1 MMMMMMM
8 MMIFGIFHTSTAF
21 SPPLTPLSLLTSNS
35 SRRKSTATSSLQMV
49 FDLPASSLL
58 DNIEQEQKSQRSS
71 SAVGTQQIIDSILD
85 ECTRFSARKPIMV
98 QFDPEA
104 KSIWRHWRGT
114 VVAETW
120 KSAAKHAIW
129 AVAIYTLF
137 RKYPQIQIWL
147 QGFERVWGELLA
159 VTTFTL
165 TFFVNEAYTCWR
177 KCLDTCYI
185 VQGRLNDLSMALA
198 GYARR
203 VEPSPTMDPSS
214 ADTTSSYTEPSK
226 KVLIIIARYIRLF
239 NILSYASFTRSHRPL
254 LTPQGMRRMVKRGL
268 LTEKERTLLTTS
280 KVSATSRHNVIL
292 MWLFRTAIDAR
303 KAGHFEGGFGFEQN
317 ILLRVEE
324 VRAEAN
330 YMECI
335 LRGRMPFGYAHI
347 VQVLVDVVSG
357 LYPVMAFSS
366 GLSFQIGVLGAIF
379 LTMTYQGLFDL
390 SKRFLDPFHNES
402 FWSGFDPIRVDTL
415 IAETNSGSLRWMYG
429 LEDMP
434 IPLKIIEEGGSN
446 LDLFVLPDEGISVEE
461 VAQMEAMEEAEK
473 ASSSLGGIFS
483 EQIVG
488 VGPRTSIIVEG
499 DTVEDE
505 QQTYQ
510 EEFEETQAIMSA
522 PPGSVFV
529 PGIDDVDE
537 EGCTTGSDDDED
549 DCEPKPNEG
558 EDFGEMAYDQYLE
571 TLNEEYEVTMR
582 KYEVDAFIKDTLG

>member
-1 MMMMMMM
+1 
-8 MMIFGIFHTSTAF
+8 
-21 SPPLTPLSLLTSNS
+21 
-35 SRRKSTATSSLQMV
+35 
-49 FDLPASSLL
+49 
-58 DNIEQEQKSQRSS
+58 
-71 SAVGTQQIIDSILD
+71 
-85 ECTRFSARKPIMV
+85 MV
-98 QFDPEA
+98 QFDPESR
-104 KSIWRHWRGT
+104 SIWRHWRGT
-114 VVAETW
+114 VLAETW

-129 AVAIYTLF
+129 GIMVYMLL
-137 RKYPQIQIWL
+137 RKYSHIQGCL
-147 QGFERVWGELLA
+147 HGFERVWGELLA

-165 TFFVNEAYTCWR
+165 TFFVNEAYSCWR

-203 VEPSPTMDPSS
+203 VEPPSTMDPQSP
-214 ADTTSSYTEPSK
+214 DTTSSYTEPSK

-268 LTEKERTLLTTS
+268 ITEKERILLTTS

-324 VRAEAN
+324 IRAEAN

-335 LRGRMPFGYAHI
+335 LRGRMPFSYAHI
-347 VQVLVDVVSG
+347 VQILVDSVTG

-366 GLSFQIGVLGAIF
+366 GLSFQIGVLGSIF

-390 SKRFLDPFHNES
+390 AKRFLDPFHNEVRFYDSFCTTYSLDICSTCSSTHTFIFCPSLSLLSMFSIQS

-415 IAETNSGSLRWMYG
+415 IAETNSGSLRWMEG

-434 IPLKIIEEGGSN
+434 IPLSSIQEGGSN

-461 VAQMEAMEEAEK
+461 VAQMEASEETGKTSKLVASD
-473 ASSSLGGIFS
+473 SSSS
-483 EQIVG
+483 
-488 VGPRTSIIVEG
+488 SIQNIDYPQMLITKG

-510 EEFEETQAIMSA
+510 EEFEEAQAIMSA
-522 PPGSVFV
+522 PPGAVFV

-537 EGCTTGSDDDED
+537 EDCEVGLGDDDED
-549 DCEPKPNEG
+549 DCEPKSKDGG
-558 EDFGEMAYDQYLE
+558 EDIGEMGYDQYLE
-571 TLNEEYEVTMR
+571 TLNEEYEDAMR
-582 KYEVDAFIKDTLG
+582 KYEVDATIKDTFKEGDMI

>member
-1 MMMMMMM
+1 M
-8 MMIFGIFHTSTAF
+8 
-21 SPPLTPLSLLTSNS
+21 
-35 SRRKSTATSSLQMV
+35 
-49 FDLPASSLL
+49 
-58 DNIEQEQKSQRSS
+58 
-71 SAVGTQQIIDSILD
+71 
-85 ECTRFSARKPIMV
+85 
-98 QFDPEA
+98 
-104 KSIWRHWRGT
+104 
-114 VVAETW
+114 
-120 KSAAKHAIW
+120 
-129 AVAIYTLF
+129 
-137 RKYPQIQIWL
+137 
-147 QGFERVWGELLA
+147 
-159 VTTFTL
+159 
-165 TFFVNEAYTCWR
+165 
-177 KCLDTCYI
+177 
-185 VQGRLNDLSMALA
+185 
-198 GYARR
+198 
-203 VEPSPTMDPSS
+203 
-214 ADTTSSYTEPSK
+214 
-226 KVLIIIARYIRLF
+226 
-239 NILSYASFTRSHRPL
+239 
-254 LTPQGMRRMVKRGL
+254 
-268 LTEKERTLLTTS
+268 
-280 KVSATSRHNVIL
+280 
-292 MWLFRTAIDAR
+292 
-303 KAGHFEGGFGFEQN
+303 
-317 ILLRVEE
+317 
-324 VRAEAN
+324 
-330 YMECI
+330 
-335 LRGRMPFGYAHI
+335 
-347 VQVLVDVVSG
+347 
-357 LYPVMAFSS
+357 
-366 GLSFQIGVLGAIF
+366 
-379 LTMTYQGLFDL
+379 
-390 SKRFLDPFHNES
+390 
-402 FWSGFDPIRVDTL
+402 DTL